1 MKNRIIT
8 FLLSMGIPLSAVNNN
23 CNGTCGSC
31 QLTCYPSIFLICILL
46 LKSFCKFIKQKK
58 VVHYE

>member
-23 CNGTCGSC
+23 CNGICGNC
-31 QLTCYPSIFLICILL
+31 QFTCYPSIILLCILL
-46 LKSFCKFIKQKK
+46 LKSFYKFISLKK
-58 VVHYE
+58 VAHHE